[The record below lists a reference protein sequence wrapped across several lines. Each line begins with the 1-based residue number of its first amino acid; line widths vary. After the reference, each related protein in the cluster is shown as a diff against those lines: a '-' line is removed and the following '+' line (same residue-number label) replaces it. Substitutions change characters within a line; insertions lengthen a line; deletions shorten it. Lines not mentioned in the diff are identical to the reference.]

1 MRNFAQNPFLPLK
14 FPPILCKIYVSQMSD
29 DSDSII
35 NEQQPSPISH
45 RRILWTMA
53 LVAFIAGIAG
63 LVFVSWQ
70 FGLGVILGG
79 VLSFINYYW
88 MKVSLKRLFDSAIAH
103 GEKPRFLAVRYFARY
118 LTLGAILTIVFL
130 TETIPVVAVIL
141 GLASFALAIV
151 IEGFI
156 RLFSTFFKS
165 KE

>member
-1 MRNFAQNPFLPLK
+1 
-14 FPPILCKIYVSQMSD
+14 MSD

-35 NEQQPSPISH
+35 TEQSTLTPISH
-45 RRILWTMA
+45 RRILWAMGLIAA
-53 LVAFIAGIAG
+53 LAG
-63 LVFVSWQ
+63 LAGSIFVSWQ

-79 VLSFINYYW
+79 ILSFVNYYW
-88 MKVSLKRLFDSAIAH
+88 LKVSLKRLFDNAVAH

-130 TETIPVVAVIL
+130 THTIPVVAVIL
-141 GLASFALAIV
+141 GLSSFALAIV